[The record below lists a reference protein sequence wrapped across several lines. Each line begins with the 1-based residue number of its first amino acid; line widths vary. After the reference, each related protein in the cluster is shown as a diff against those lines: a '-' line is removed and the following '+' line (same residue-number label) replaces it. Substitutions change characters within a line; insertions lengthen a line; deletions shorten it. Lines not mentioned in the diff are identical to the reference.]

1 MKAAKQQRRSNVDH
15 PFKLGQEHLPFPNGG
30 GLKLMA
36 SKTPESH
43 KLEIEA
49 LEAKHKV
56 EFAKLKEKHAAANKP
71 RPISVKAKKNV

>member
-1 MKAAKQQRRSNVDH
+1 
-15 PFKLGQEHLPFPNGG
+15 
-30 GLKLMA
+30 MA

-49 LEAKHKV
+49 LEAKNKV

-71 RPISVKAKKNV
+71 KPISVKAKKNV

>member
-1 MKAAKQQRRSNVDH
+1 MDH
-15 PFKLGQEHLPFPNGG
+15 PFNLGQEHLPFPNGG
-30 GLKLMA
+30 GLKLMV

-71 RPISVKAKKNV
+71 KPISVKAKKNV